1 MGSVLRSFGAFQ
13 RNIWSVTPFFPVG
26 PGENQCCPHKMRIF
40 SKSPNGP
47 IFNFFLVVQNIV
59 FDIIHSKIRPN
70 NFFPYIRI
78 LTSCGENHIQSPITS
93 RTSIPENFSSAGRG
107 HHEKTSIRLDRKTRN
122 EDSFLWFVFLTRIN
136 SICEFW
142 KLYF

>member
-13 RNIWSVTPFFPVG
+13 GNIWSVAPFIPVG
-26 PGENQCCPHKMRIF
+26 PGENQCCPHKTRIF

-47 IFNFFLVVQNIV
+47 IFKFFLVVQNIV

-78 LTSCGENHIQSPITS
+78 LTSCEALLYTFVINVTEMQTKLDWICKLPNTS
-93 RTSIPENFSSAGRG
+93 
-107 HHEKTSIRLDRKTRN
+107 
-122 EDSFLWFVFLTRIN
+122 
-136 SICEFW
+136 
-142 KLYF
+142 

>member
-13 RNIWSVTPFFPVG
+13 GNIWSVAPFIPVG
-26 PGENQCCPHKMRIF
+26 PGENQCCPHKTRIF

-47 IFNFFLVVQNIV
+47 IFKFFLVVQNIV

-78 LTSCGENHIQSPITS
+78 LTRCAERAAVRMGTAQPEVTS
-93 RTSIPENFSSAGRG
+93 LLLLLVGLAKVAAAMANGGTLQGVEV
-107 HHEKTSIRLDRKTRN
+107 
-122 EDSFLWFVFLTRIN
+122 FVF
-136 SICEFW
+136 FYW
-142 KLYF
+142 P

>member
-1 MGSVLRSFGAFQ
+1 MILSLSRPFWCCFGPFWGPRGYLNGPRVVQHDIYSCNIPMGSVLRSFGAFQ
-13 RNIWSVTPFFPVG
+13 GNIWSVAPFIPVG
-26 PGENQCCPHKMRIF
+26 PGENQCCPHKTRIF

-78 LTSCGENHIQSPITS
+78 LTRCGDGET
-93 RTSIPENFSSAGRG
+93 
-107 HHEKTSIRLDRKTRN
+107 DC
-122 EDSFLWFVFLTRIN
+122 FLMD
-136 SICEFW
+136 
-142 KLYF
+142 